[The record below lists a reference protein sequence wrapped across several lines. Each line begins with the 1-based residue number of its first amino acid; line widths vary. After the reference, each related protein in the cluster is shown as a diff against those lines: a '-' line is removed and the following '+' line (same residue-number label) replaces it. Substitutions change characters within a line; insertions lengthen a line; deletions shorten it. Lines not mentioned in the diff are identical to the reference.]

1 MGLLKAFVIAS
12 GVVLVVGTI
21 VLAALVIARAVG
33 GGPASTDDA
42 LRPRV
47 VDLELPA
54 AAEIE
59 QVVPDGDRVLLL
71 GRGPAGGQ
79 FLAVVDPET
88 GERLRLIRFRTAP

>member
-21 VLAALVIARAVG
+21 VLAALIIARAVG
-33 GGPASTDDA
+33 GGTEIAGDAAPPAITD
-42 LRPRV
+42 LQ
-47 VDLELPA
+47 LPA
-54 AAEIE
+54 GAQIE
-59 QVVPDGDRVLLL
+59 QVVPDGDRILLL
-71 GRGPAGGQ
+71 GVGPAGGQ